1 MALQP
6 SELSPLHDDV
16 DLDRDRVLVE
26 RCQAGDSSAFGELYS
41 RYYARVYRFCF
52 RRLHDHEEAEDV
64 AQDAFARA
72 WRALPNFAGERR
84 FYPWL
89 TVIAD
94 NRCRDIQRRRVR
106 STPTADVDIAAKQAA
121 EPLSADTPE
130 DALMMSVEG
139 DLAVEALGRLSPR
152 HRQVLSLREG
162 SGWTYQEIA
171 NHEGV
176 EIRTVE
182 SLIWRARQ
190 ALKREYA
197 SIAKVNGVIGGIAVG
212 RWGAMRRAGGSLTR
226 RVHPVAAVMSSTG
239 GARGLAT
246 AVALTS
252 FAVVAAVV
260 PGTSQAEQHAGAA
273 VAPAGQASTGQ
284 PGSRGGS
291 GGNAS
296 PPWRGSSAASPSSFP
311 GGSALSS
318 SSSVTDTPDQT
329 TVSPSATAT
338 GSSTIGAAG
347 TGVPGVSGAVP
358 TPGLT
363 PVPSNPLPPANA
375 LLPPAR
381 SSALPPMPTDPAVVP
396 APPRPDMNQLT
407 TAATTIPSLP
417 LGAAPLTTPVVGL
430 PGGK

>member
-6 SELSPLHDDV
+6 SELSVLHDDV

-130 DALMMSVEG
+130 DALMTSVEG
-139 DLAVEALGRLSPR
+139 DLAVQALGRLSPR

-197 SIAKVNGVIGGIAVG
+197 SIASVNSVIGGIALG
-212 RWGAMRRAGGSLTR
+212 HWGALRRAGGSVAR
-226 RVHPVAAVMSSTG
+226 RVHPVAAVLGSTG
-239 GARGLAT
+239 GTRGLTT
-246 AVALTS
+246 ALALTS

-260 PGTSQAEQHAGAA
+260 PGSSQAAPHAVAA
-273 VAPAGQASTGQ
+273 VAPAGQVISGQ
-284 PGSRGGS
+284 PAWRGGPGDTPS
-291 GGNAS
+291 APG
-296 PPWRGSSAASPSSFP
+296 PGSSAFTGGWAPPSTPSPTAF
-311 GGSALSS
+311 
-318 SSSVTDTPDQT
+318 DPDQT
-329 TVSPSATAT
+329 TGAPSATAD
-338 GSSTIGAAG
+338 GSSGSG
-347 TGVPGVSGAVP
+347 TVGIGVPGASGALP
-358 TPGLT
+358 YPGLPLSPLPT
-363 PVPSNPLPPANA
+363 TANSVVPVPGPMAFPTAPTAPAAPIPPLGDLGPA
-375 LLPPAR
+375 
-381 SSALPPMPTDPAVVP
+381 TDPALTIP
-396 APPRPDMNQLT
+396 PLPSGSTSLAPPVEGL
-407 TAATTIPSLP
+407 
-417 LGAAPLTTPVVGL
+417 LGV
-430 PGGK
+430 K

>member
-6 SELSPLHDDV
+6 SELSALHDDV

-130 DALMMSVEG
+130 DALMLSVEG

-152 HRQVLSLREG
+152 HRQVLSMREG

-171 NHEGV
+171 SHEGV
-176 EIRTVE
+176 ELRTVE

-226 RVHPVAAVMSSTG
+226 RVHPVAAVLGSTG

-252 FAVVAAVV
+252 FAVVAAAV
-260 PGTSQAEQHAGAA
+260 PGTSQAEQHAVAA
-273 VAPAGQASTGQ
+273 AAPTAQALSGQ

-291 GGNAS
+291 GGNTS
-296 PPWRGSSAASPSSFP
+296 PPSASLRSTSPSSST
-311 GGSALSS
+311 GGSVPPSATPSGA
-318 SSSVTDTPDQT
+318 VAPDQT
-329 TVSPSATAT
+329 TPSPSATAA
-338 GSSTIGAAG
+338 GSSASGTAG
-347 TGVPGVSGAVP
+347 VGVPGVGGAVP
-358 TPGLT
+358 TSGL
-363 PVPSNPLPPANA
+363 PQVPSNPLPPANA
-375 LLPPAR
+375 LLPSAG
-381 SSALPPMPTDPAVVP
+381 SSALPPLSTVPAVVPIPSLPDPNQLTDPAV
-396 APPRPDMNQLT
+396 AL
-407 TAATTIPSLP
+407 PSLP
-417 LGAAPLTTPVVGL
+417 NPASVPTPVEGL
-430 PGGK
+430 LGGK

>member
-6 SELSPLHDDV
+6 SELSALHDDV
-16 DLDRDRVLVE
+16 DLDRDRMLVE

-171 NHEGV
+171 SHEGV

-226 RVHPVAAVMSSTG
+226 RVHPVAAVVSSTG

-260 PGTSQAEQHAGAA
+260 PGTSQTEQHAAA
-273 VAPAGQASTGQ
+273 APAPAGQALTGQ

-296 PPWRGSSAASPSSFP
+296 PPWRGSTSASPSSFP
-311 GGSALSS
+311 GGPALPSS
-318 SSSVTDTPDQT
+318 SSSASGAPDQT
-329 TVSPSATAT
+329 TVSPSATAP
-338 GSSTIGAAG
+338 GSPATRTAG

-358 TPGLT
+358 TPGLAQ
-363 PVPSNPLPPANA
+363 VPSANA
-375 LLPPAR
+375 LVSPAG
-381 SSALPPMPTDPAVVP
+381 SSALPPVPTVPAVVP
-396 APPRPDMNQLT
+396 IPPVSDLNQPTNAP
-407 TAATTIPSLP
+407 TIPSLP
-417 LGAAPLTTPVVGL
+417 SGSAPLTTPVEGL

>member
-6 SELSPLHDDV
+6 SELSALHDDV
-16 DLDRDRVLVE
+16 DLDRDRVLVV

-72 WRALPNFAGERR
+72 WRALPSFAGERR

-130 DALMMSVEG
+130 DALMTSVEG

-152 HRQVLSLREG
+152 HRQVLSMREG

-171 NHEGV
+171 THEGV

-212 RWGAMRRAGGSLTR
+212 RWGAMRRAGGSLAR
-226 RVHPVAAVMSSTG
+226 RVHPVTAVLGSTG

-252 FAVVAAVV
+252 FAVVAAAV
-260 PGTSQAEQHAGAA
+260 PGTSQAEQHAVAA
-273 VAPAGQASTGQ
+273 APAGQAISGQ
-284 PGSRGGS
+284 PGWRGWPGDT
-291 GGNAS
+291 AS
-296 PPWRGSSAASPSSFP
+296 PRSAAPLSVP
-311 GGSALSS
+311 GGSALPSASS
-318 SSSVTDTPDQT
+318 SAPGTPDQT
-329 TVSPSATAT
+329 TVSPSSAS
-338 GSSTIGAAG
+338 GSSAGGTAG
-347 TGVPGVSGAVP
+347 TGVPAVSGAVP

-363 PVPSNPLPPANA
+363 EVPSNPLPPSTDAV
-375 LLPPAR
+375 LPPAV
-381 SSALPPMPTDPAVVP
+381 SSALPPVPPVPTVVSI
-396 APPRPDMNQLT
+396 PPLADLNQLT
-407 TAATTIPSLP
+407 SPAVTIPSLP
-417 LGAAPLTTPVVGL
+417 LGATPPLTAPVEGL

>member
-6 SELSPLHDDV
+6 SELSVLHDDV

-26 RCQAGDSSAFGELYS
+26 RCQAGDSSAFGDLYS

-130 DALMMSVEG
+130 DALMTSVEG
-139 DLAVEALGRLSPR
+139 DLAVQALGRLSPR

-162 SGWTYQEIA
+162 SGWTYKEIA
-171 NHEGV
+171 SHEGV

-197 SIAKVNGVIGGIAVG
+197 SIASVNSVIGGIALG
-212 RWGAMRRAGGSLTR
+212 RWGALRRAGGSVAR
-226 RVHPVAAVMSSTG
+226 RVHPVAAVLGSTG

-246 AVALTS
+246 AMALTS

-260 PGTSQAEQHAGAA
+260 PGSSHHAVAA
-273 VAPAGQASTGQ
+273 VAPAGQTNTGQ

-291 GGNAS
+291 GDNAL
-296 PPWRGSSAASPSSFP
+296 PLWGGSSPFS
-311 GGSALSS
+311 GGSALGSAPPS
-318 SSSVTDTPDQT
+318 GAGDPDQT
-329 TVSPSATAT
+329 TVAPSGSADGSSAT
-338 GSSTIGAAG
+338 G
-347 TGVPGVSGAVP
+347 TVGIGVPGVSGALP
-358 TPGLT
+358 NPGLT
-363 PVPSNPLPPANA
+363 QVPSNPLPTTANTIV
-375 LLPPAR
+375 PVPGPT
-381 SSALPPMPTDPAVVP
+381 ALPATPTAPTVAPIPPLGDLNQATDPA
-396 APPRPDMNQLT
+396 L
-407 TAATTIPSLP
+407 TIPSLP
-417 LGAAPLTTPVVGL
+417 SGSTSLTTPVAGL
-430 PGGK
+430 LGVK

>member
-6 SELSPLHDDV
+6 SELSALHDDV

-121 EPLSADTPE
+121 EPLCADTPE
-130 DALMMSVEG
+130 DALMLSVEG

-171 NHEGV
+171 SHEGV

-212 RWGAMRRAGGSLTR
+212 RWGAMRRAAGSLTR
-226 RVHPVAAVMSSTG
+226 RVHPVAAVLGSTG

-252 FAVVAAVV
+252 FAVVAAAV
-260 PGTSQAEQHAGAA
+260 PGTSQAEQHAVTAA
-273 VAPAGQASTGQ
+273 APAAQAMSG
-284 PGSRGGS
+284 RGGS
-291 GGNAS
+291 GGSAS
-296 PPWRGSSAASPSSFP
+296 PPSASLRSTSPSSP

-318 SSSVTDTPDQT
+318 APPSGAVVPDQT
-329 TVSPSATAT
+329 TVSPAATAG
-338 GSSTIGAAG
+338 GSSGTGTAG
-347 TGVPGVSGAVP
+347 TGVPGVPGAVP
-358 TPGLT
+358 TPGLSQ
-363 PVPSNPLPPANA
+363 VPSNPLPPANA
-375 LLPPAR
+375 LLPPAG
-381 SSALPPMPTDPAVVP
+381 SGALPPLSTVP
-396 APPRPDMNQLT
+396 AAVPTPPLPDLNQLT
-407 TAATTIPSLP
+407 IPAALPSLP
-417 LGAAPLTTPVVGL
+417 NAASVPTLVEGL